1 MNKNLFGETQS
12 PSTPRKKKDSPPV
25 FKPYNQDQMML
36 LPPSLDELIPEGHM
50 VRVVNDT
57 IDKLNIEPLLESY
70 KGGGS
75 SAYHPLMLLKVL
87 VYAYITKL
95 YSVRQM
101 AKALRENI
109 HFMWLSGRST
119 PDFRTINNF
128 RSGRLRGVIEDI
140 FSSMVIFLEDN
151 NYITLEDYFVD
162 GTKYRANAHKHKVVW
177 AKSTER
183 YKKLVLERIKE
194 LLEYINALNVEED
207 KRYGDRD
214 LSELGQESSLTSE
227 RVREQVEELNE
238 IIGKLAA
245 KSEDFLV
252 GEISSTISPTESE
265 DSTETGGEEEG
276 KPSHRLD
283 RGIKPIKRVVKELKE
298 KLLPKLEKYER
309 QEELLR
315 GRNSYSRTDPD
326 ATVFQTK
333 SGDLIPAYNIIVGS
347 QNQFI
352 INYTFHQQKAS
363 ETDGFIP
370 HMRAYYERYCCYP
383 LRAIGDSTY
392 GSEENYAFLDEHKI
406 GNYLKYPTYHQE
418 QTNKHRKNLYTKDK
432 FLYDEGADTY
442 QCPQGRKLVL
452 RQIREENTVNG
463 YTQTLRVYQ
472 CEDCSGCPVA
482 KECKRGEG
490 NRTIQVNRRL
500 EAYRAQARGNL
511 SSARGKLLRILRN
524 IDIESVFGD
533 IKFNQKFSRF
543 LLRGE
548 EKVKVEFGLVGIAHN
563 MKKMALWGT

>member
-12 PSTPRKKKDSPPV
+12 PSASRKKKESPPV

-70 KGGGS
+70 KGGGT

-95 YSVRQM
+95 YSVRQI

-119 PDFRTINNF
+119 PDFRTISNF

-140 FSSMVIFLEDN
+140 FSSMVIFLRDN
-151 NYITLEDYFVD
+151 NYITLEDYFID
-162 GTKYRANAHKHKVVW
+162 GAKYGANAHKHKVVW

-183 YKKLVLERIKE
+183 YKKLVLQRIKE
-194 LLEYINALNVEED
+194 LLGYINALNLEED
-207 KRYGDRD
+207 KRYGDGD
-214 LSELGQESSLTSE
+214 LSELGQGSSLTSE
-227 RVREQVEELNE
+227 KVREQVEELNE

-245 KSEDFLV
+245 KSED
-252 GEISSTISPTESE
+252 SWSE
-265 DSTETGGEEEG
+265 DSTETGGVEEKEKE
-276 KPSHRLD
+276 KPSPIPRLN
-283 RGIKPIKRVVKELKE
+283 RGVKPIRRAVKKLKE
-298 KLLPKLEKYER
+298 KLLPKLEKYEK

-326 ATVFQTK
+326 ATVFRTK

-352 INYTFHQQKAS
+352 INYTFHQQKGS
-363 ETDGFIP
+363 EGDGFIP
-370 HMRAYYERYCCYP
+370 HMRAYNERYCSYP
-383 LRAIGDSTY
+383 VRAIGDSAY

-418 QTNKHRKNLYTKDK
+418 QTNKHRTNPYTRDK
-432 FLYDEGADTY
+432 FLYDEGVDTY
-442 QCPQGRKLVL
+442 ECPQGRKLVL
-452 RQIREENTVNG
+452 KQIREENTVNG
-463 YTQTLRVYQ
+463 YSQTLRVYQ

-482 KECKRGEG
+482 KQCKRGEG
-490 NRTIQVNRRL
+490 DRTIQVNRRL
-500 EAYRAQARGNL
+500 EGYRAQARENL

-533 IKFNQKFSRF
+533 IKFNQMFSRF
-543 LLRGE
+543 MLRGQ

-563 MKKMALWGT
+563 MKKVALWGT

>member
-12 PSTPRKKKDSPPV
+12 LSASRKKKESPPV
-25 FKPYNQDQMML
+25 FKPYNQGQMML

-70 KGGGS
+70 KGGGT

-109 HFMWLSGRST
+109 HFMWLSGRNA

-140 FSSMVIFLEDN
+140 FSSMVIFLHDN

-183 YKKLVLERIKE
+183 YKKLVLQRIKE
-194 LLEYINALNVEED
+194 LLGYINALNVEED

-214 LSELGQESSLTSE
+214 LSELGPESPLTSE
-227 RVREQVEELNE
+227 RVKEQVEQLNE
-238 IIGKLAA
+238 VIAKLAA
-245 KSEDFLV
+245 KSE
-252 GEISSTISPTESE
+252 ESE
-265 DSTETGGEEEG
+265 GSTEGE
-276 KPSHRLD
+276 KPSPSSRLS
-283 RGIKPIKRVVKELKE
+283 RGTKPIKRAVKELKE

-326 ATVFQTK
+326 ATVFRTK

-352 INYTFHQQKAS
+352 MNYTLHQQKAS

-383 LRAIGDSTY
+383 LRAIADSTY
-392 GSEENYAFLDEHKI
+392 GSEENYAFLDEQKI

-418 QTNKHRKNLYTKDK
+418 QTNKHRKNPYTKDK

-452 RQIREENTVNG
+452 KQVREENTVNG
-463 YTQTLRVYQ
+463 YSQTLRVYQ

-482 KECKRGEG
+482 KECRRGEG

-500 EAYRAQARGNL
+500 EGYRAQARENL
-511 SSARGKLLRILRN
+511 SSGRGKLLRILRN

-533 IKFNQKFSRF
+533 IKFNQMFSRF
-543 LLRGE
+543 MLRGE

>member
-1 MNKNLFGETQS
+1 MNKNLFGEPQS
-12 PSTPRKKKDSPPV
+12 PTASRKKKESSPV

-57 IDKLNIEPLLESY
+57 IDKLNIEPLFESY
-70 KGGGS
+70 KGGGT

-87 VYAYITKL
+87 VYAYITKQ
-95 YSVRQM
+95 YSVRQI

-119 PDFRTINNF
+119 PDFRTISNF

-140 FSSMVIFLEDN
+140 FSSMVIFLQDN

-162 GTKYRANAHKHKVVW
+162 GTKYGANAHKHKVVW

-183 YKKLVLERIKE
+183 YKKLVLQRIKE
-194 LLEYINALNVEED
+194 LLDYINALNVEED

-227 RVREQVEELNE
+227 KMREQVEELNE
-238 IIGKLAA
+238 IIRELAA
-245 KSEDFLV
+245 KSEDSV
-252 GEISSTISPTESE
+252 REISSTISRTESE
-265 DSTETGGEEEG
+265 DSTEEE
-276 KPSHRLD
+276 KPSPIPRLN
-283 RGIKPIKRVVKELKE
+283 RGIKRAVKKLKE
-298 KLLPKLEKYER
+298 RLLPKLEKYER

-326 ATVFQTK
+326 ATVFRTK

-352 INYTFHQQKAS
+352 INYTFHQQKGS
-363 ETDGFIP
+363 EGDGFIP

-383 LRAIGDSTY
+383 VRAIGDSAY
-392 GSEENYAFLDEHKI
+392 GSEENYAFLDGHKI

-418 QTNKHRKNLYTKDK
+418 QRNKHRRNPYTKDK
-432 FLYDEGADTY
+432 FRYDEGADTY
-442 QCPQGRKLVL
+442 ECPQGRKLVL

-500 EAYRAQARGNL
+500 EGYRAQARENL
-511 SSARGKLLRILRN
+511 SSGRGKLLRILRN

-533 IKFNQKFSRF
+533 IKFNQMFSRF
-543 LLRGE
+543 MLRGQ

>member
-12 PSTPRKKKDSPPV
+12 PSASRKKKESPPV

-70 KGGGS
+70 KGGGT

-95 YSVRQM
+95 YSVRQI

-119 PDFRTINNF
+119 PDFRTISNF

-140 FSSMVIFLEDN
+140 FSSMVIFLRDN
-151 NYITLEDYFVD
+151 NYITLEDHFID
-162 GTKYRANAHKHKVVW
+162 GAKYGANAHKHKVVW

-183 YKKLVLERIKE
+183 YKKLVLQRIKE
-194 LLEYINALNVEED
+194 LLGYINALNLEED
-207 KRYGDRD
+207 KRYGDGD
-214 LSELGQESSLTSE
+214 LSELGQGSSLTSE
-227 RVREQVEELNE
+227 KVREQVEELNE

-245 KSEDFLV
+245 KSED
-252 GEISSTISPTESE
+252 SWSE
-265 DSTETGGEEEG
+265 DSTETGGVEEKEKE
-276 KPSHRLD
+276 KPSPIPRLN
-283 RGIKPIKRVVKELKE
+283 RGVKPIRRAVKKLKE
-298 KLLPKLEKYER
+298 KLLPKLEKYEK

-326 ATVFQTK
+326 ATVFRTK

-352 INYTFHQQKAS
+352 INYTFHQQKGS
-363 ETDGFIP
+363 EGDGFIP
-370 HMRAYYERYCCYP
+370 HMRAYNERYCSYP
-383 LRAIGDSTY
+383 VRAIGDSAY

-418 QTNKHRKNLYTKDK
+418 
-432 FLYDEGADTY
+432 
-442 QCPQGRKLVL
+442 
-452 RQIREENTVNG
+452 
-463 YTQTLRVYQ
+463 
-472 CEDCSGCPVA
+472 
-482 KECKRGEG
+482 
-490 NRTIQVNRRL
+490 
-500 EAYRAQARGNL
+500 
-511 SSARGKLLRILRN
+511 
-524 IDIESVFGD
+524 
-533 IKFNQKFSRF
+533 
-543 LLRGE
+543 
-548 EKVKVEFGLVGIAHN
+548 
-563 MKKMALWGT
+563 

>member
-12 PSTPRKKKDSPPV
+12 PSTSRKKKDSPPV

-109 HFMWLSGRST
+109 HFMWLSGRNT

-128 RSGRLRGVIEDI
+128 RSGRLREVIEDI
-140 FSSMVIFLEDN
+140 FSSMVIFLQDN
-151 NYITLEDYFVD
+151 NYITLEDYFID
-162 GTKYRANAHKHKVVW
+162 GTKYGANAHKHKVVW
-177 AKSTER
+177 AKNTER
-183 YKKLVLERIKE
+183 YKGLVLQRVKE
-194 LLEYINALNVEED
+194 LLDHIHALNVEED

-227 RVREQVEELNE
+227 KVREQVEELNG

-245 KSEDFLV
+245 KSED
-252 GEISSTISPTESE
+252 SQSE
-265 DSTETGGEEEG
+265 DSTETEGEE
-276 KPSHRLD
+276 KPSPSSRLS
-283 RGIKPIKRVVKELKE
+283 RGIKRAVKELKE

-326 ATVFQTK
+326 ATVFRTK

-392 GSEENYAFLDEHKI
+392 GSEENYAFLDEQKI

-418 QTNKHRKNLYTKDK
+418 QRNKHRKNPYTKDK

-452 RQIREENTVNG
+452 REVREENRVNG
-463 YTQTLRVYQ
+463 YSQTLRVYQ

-500 EAYRAQARGNL
+500 EGYRAQARENL
-511 SSARGKLLRILRN
+511 SSVRGKLLRILRN